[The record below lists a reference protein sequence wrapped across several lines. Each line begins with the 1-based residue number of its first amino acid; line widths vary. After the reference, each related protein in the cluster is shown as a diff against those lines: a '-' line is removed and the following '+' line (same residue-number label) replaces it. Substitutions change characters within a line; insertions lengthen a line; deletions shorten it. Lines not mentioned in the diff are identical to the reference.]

1 MLRLEVLL
9 TSIRISVVVFCFGKT
24 QCRQLSSHYSLIIFQ
39 GVVLQTIAVDI
50 PLFVAG
56 RFFAGY
62 GVGMIS
68 AAIPLYQSETG
79 KTVTSSEVFKSC

>member
-1 MLRLEVLL
+1 MLIMFN
-9 TSIRISVVVFCFGKT
+9 S
-24 QCRQLSSHYSLIIFQ
+24 
-39 GVVLQTIAVDI
+39 GVILQTIAVDI

-68 AAIPLYQSETG
+68 ASIPLYQSETG
-79 KTVTSSEVFKSC
+79 KAY